1 MLSLIYLCIK
11 KRKPAGMQ
19 QTGLVCE
26 GYDSGNYLFYNTMK
40 KFKKNSD
47 IDIFNKGGIAAWSVS
62 SHFIIQ
68 QNLTNFNIF

>member
-1 MLSLIYLCIK
+1 
-11 KRKPAGMQ
+11 MQ

-26 GYDSGNYLFYNTMK
+26 SCGSGNYLFYDTMK

-47 IDIFNKGGIAAWSVS
+47 IDIVNKGGIAAWSVAS
-62 SHFIIQ
+62 MYSHFIIQ